1 MDIVKLGS
9 VVTVYDFDLEEEISY
24 KIVDSLKCLSDHNE
38 ISIHSP
44 LAKALMNKFAGVQ
57 VVKTPEGEYKVEI
70 RMVDNTYVNT
80 NGKPETAAK
89 LRQIIKK
96 VEDEKEIEED
106 KKQKAKS
113 LRGYYLSHPFQGG
126 GCSGK

>member
-9 VVTVYDFDLEEEISY
+9 VVTVYDFDLEEEVSY

-44 LAKALMNKFAGVQ
+44 LAKALMNKFSGVQ

-70 RMVDNTYVNT
+70 RRVDNTYVNT

>member
-70 RMVDNTYVNT
+70 RRVDNTYVNT

>member
-1 MDIVKLGS
+1 MENI
-9 VVTVYDFDLEEEISY
+9 
-24 KIVDSLKCLSDHNE
+24 NE
-38 ISIHSP
+38 
-44 LAKALMNKFAGVQ
+44 
-57 VVKTPEGEYKVEI
+57 
-70 RMVDNTYVNT
+70 
-80 NGKPETAAK
+80 KPETAAK